1 MTETDD
7 GKNAELLRLLG
18 HPVRL
23 KILRLLLRKP
33 SCATLTNR
41 EIGISQPNLSQH
53 LKVLKEAG
61 ILDFR
66 STGTKRCYYV
76 ARPEFVKNLFK
87 LFADTEKRTALK
99 EKDLRKLN
107 GSEHEH

>member
-1 MTETDD
+1 MPEIDD
-7 GKNAELLRLLG
+7 NSNAELLRLLG
-18 HPVRL
+18 HPIRL
-23 KILRLLLRKP
+23 KILRLLLKKP
-33 SCATLTNR
+33 SCATLTNQ

-66 STGTKRCYYV
+66 SVGTKRCYYV

-87 LFADTEKRTALK
+87 LFTDTEERTSLK
-99 EKDLRKLN
+99 EKDLR
-107 GSEHEH
+107 EF